1 MFESAGAAD
10 WDPPVRRTTPTS
22 DDPSATSPV
31 GTSSAPDASG
41 QPGEAATLVER
52 LAATFAPE
60 VLAAR
65 SAEQL
70 RDDVRLLRRLE
81 GIATVGIAAA
91 VRSLADQDALT
102 ADGASSPAAW
112 VRSQTGRSGREAAR
126 TVRLGSAVA
135 DLPDTTAA
143 LTAGEVT
150 AESADA
156 IERAA
161 RDGRLGTP
169 AETEARLLPVARAEG
184 PEAVRAEARRLAQQA
199 DGAAL
204 VRDEQRQH
212 ARRRVS
218 LTRRDDGMWD
228 LFGLLPAEHGDRL
241 RTLLDVHDRPDPAGT
256 PVGERRRPGPATGGR
271 ARRRRRRRPRPR
283 RQPRGAGRGPAPR
296 LRDRRR
302 HHLRRRPVRPRRP
315 VTAPPHRRPR
325 VDRAVARADLVG
337 RSPVTPG
344 RPRLCCDAGVSRILM
359 VGESQVL
366 DVGRLTRQW
375 SPAQR
380 RAIVARDRCCRGPGC
395 QRPIAWTDIHHVQW
409 WRHDGPTDLD
419 NGLSLCRACH
429 RLVHDVGWHVELDP
443 TSRRRDLDLPGPSPD
458 GGHPPTTTGL
468 TRRPGVA
475 RGGRSLRSLTTAQ

>member
-1 MFESAGAAD
+1 M
-10 WDPPVRRTTPTS
+10 RRTTPTS

-31 GTSSAPDASG
+31 GTSSAPNASG
-41 QPGEAATLVER
+41 QPGETVTLVER

-60 VLAAR
+60 VLATR

-91 VRSLADQDALT
+91 VRSLADQDGLT

-184 PEAVRAEARRLAQQA
+184 PEAVRAEARRLTQQA

-218 LTRRDDGMWD
+218 LSRRDDGMWD

-256 PVGERRRPGPATGGR
+256 PVGERRRPDQRLADALDTAVGVALDLGDNPEV
-271 ARRRRRRRPRPR
+271 
-283 RQPRGAGRGPAPR
+283 RG
-296 LRDRRR
+296 
-302 HHLRRRPVRPRRP
+302 
-315 VTAPPHRRPR
+315 
-325 VDRAVARADLVG
+325 VARPHVSVIVDVSTFEADLSDPDDPS
-337 RSPVTPG
+337 RPLPLDDHAWTELSPAQTSWAGSLSPQAA
-344 RPRLCCDAGVSRILM
+344 RRLCCDAGVSRILM

-443 TSRRRDLDLPGPSPD
+443 TSAAATWTSPDRRRTVVT
-458 GGHPPTTTGL
+458 HP
-468 TRRPGVA
+468 RPPA
-475 RGGRSLRSLTTAQ
+475 

>member
-1 MFESAGAAD
+1 M
-10 WDPPVRRTTPTS
+10 
-22 DDPSATSPV
+22 
-31 GTSSAPDASG
+31 
-41 QPGEAATLVER
+41 
-52 LAATFAPE
+52 
-60 VLAAR
+60 
-65 SAEQL
+65 
-70 RDDVRLLRRLE
+70 
-81 GIATVGIAAA
+81 
-91 VRSLADQDALT
+91 
-102 ADGASSPAAW
+102 
-112 VRSQTGRSGREAAR
+112 
-126 TVRLGSAVA
+126 
-135 DLPDTTAA
+135 
-143 LTAGEVT
+143 TAGEVT

-241 RTLLDVHDRPDPAGT
+241 RTLLDVHDHADPAGT
-256 PVGERRRPGPATGGR
+256 PVGERRRPDQRLADALDAAVGVALDLGDNPEV
-271 ARRRRRRRPRPR
+271 
-283 RQPRGAGRGPAPR
+283 RG
-296 LRDRRR
+296 
-302 HHLRRRPVRPRRP
+302 
-315 VTAPPHRRPR
+315 
-325 VDRAVARADLVG
+325 VARPHVSVIVDVTTFDADLSDADDPSRPLPIDDPAWADLPSAQTAWAG
-337 RSPVTPG
+337 PLSPQAA
-344 RPRLCCDAGVSRILM
+344 RRLCCDAGVSRILM
-359 VGESQVL
+359 AGESQVL
-366 DVGRLTRQW
+366 DVGRVTRQW

-443 TSRRRDLDLPGPSPD
+443 TSAAATWTSPDRRRTVVT
-458 GGHPPTTTGL
+458 HP
-468 TRRPGVA
+468 RPPA
-475 RGGRSLRSLTTAQ
+475 